1 MVHSVVHVF
10 VNHQFKQLCFNYVP
24 RGLRTTRVA
33 SLDTHDTKTKF
44 CQANSGLY
52 V

>member
-1 MVHSVVHVF
+1 MVHSVV
-10 VNHQFKQLCFNYVP
+10 HQFKQLCFNYVP
-24 RGLRTTRVA
+24 RGFTDYSVA
-33 SLDTHDTKTKF
+33 SLDTPDTKTKF